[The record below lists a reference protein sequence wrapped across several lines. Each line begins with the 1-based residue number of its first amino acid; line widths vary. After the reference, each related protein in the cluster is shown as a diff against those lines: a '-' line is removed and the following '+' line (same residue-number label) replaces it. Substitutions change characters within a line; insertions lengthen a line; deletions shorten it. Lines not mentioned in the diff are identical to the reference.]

1 MYLPSKF
8 TALVYCIVLMALA
21 GAGTTL
27 LGQSAGF
34 AYVANQNCNRNLQ
47 PIQSTAFNLSLDE

>member
-21 GAGTTL
+21 GAGTN
-27 LGQSAGF
+27 SARPVCGL
-34 AYVANQNCNRNLQ
+34 RLRGEPKLQ
-47 PIQSTAFNLSLDE
+47 PQPATHSIHSL